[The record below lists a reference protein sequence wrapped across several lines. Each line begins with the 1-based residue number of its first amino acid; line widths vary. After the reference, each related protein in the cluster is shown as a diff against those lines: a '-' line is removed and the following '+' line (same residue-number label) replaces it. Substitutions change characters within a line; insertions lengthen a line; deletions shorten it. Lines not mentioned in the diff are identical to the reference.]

1 MNSTKFVEIDSKNV
15 IVGAFKRS
23 EDIESDFILRL
34 HEDRGEQTVA
44 QISFNFGLTSHD
56 QVSRIKGVSI
66 VNTLEEEEESGH
78 DDGHFSFDVENQRV
92 TLGLRPYKIVSLA
105 LHF

>member
-56 QVSRIKGVSI
+56 QVSRIKSVSI

-78 DDGHFSFDVENQRV
+78 DGYFSFDVENQKV